1 MREAREPHATLVVN
15 EGFDYTVA
23 IDQLNAMESTQKCSI
38 HVNFTVVPPK
48 MQTGSIERFRS
59 DVSDSA
65 TTCLFHE
72 QAISCCPG
80 KFLYPRA
87 FERFRLRSHL
97 LSCAAQNLHTECTFH
112 FVFITSD
119 SFSTG
124 CWYRFWFVRDFR
136 VNSANRVL
144 EG

>member
-59 DVSDSA
+59 DVSDNA

-80 KFLYPRA
+80 KFLYPTA

-97 LSCAAQNLHTECTFH
+97 LSCAAQNLHTECTLILYLSPVIH
-112 FVFITSD
+112 FQPAVGIGFGLYVIFLFIYLSI
-119 SFSTG
+119 
-124 CWYRFWFVRDFR
+124 
-136 VNSANRVL
+136 
-144 EG
+144 